1 MKAAGDNWRDAL
13 SRFLSEMK
21 AIYGSRLD
29 CVVLYGSR
37 ARGDAE
43 AMSDVDTLIVLDV
56 LGDFWAEFNRIS
68 PIASRLSLE
77 HDVVISALPV
87 DKRAFAERST
97 PLFMNARREG
107 TRVA

>member
-68 PIASRLSLE
+68 PIA
-77 HDVVISALPV
+77 
-87 DKRAFAERST
+87 
-97 PLFMNARREG
+97 
-107 TRVA
+107 VAGA